1 MLGPMLAGADAGAA
15 TESAPGGV
23 LFEEALPLLSGRV
36 AVLSGAGISTDSGIP
51 DYRGKGAA
59 PRTPMTIQ
67 QFLSGESFRQR
78 YWAGSY
84 VGWQR
89 FTAAEPNAGHEA
101 LAALEA
107 TGRVTGVVTQNV
119 DGLHGKA
126 GSRHVVEV
134 HGSVHRVNCL
144 ECGQTFARSS
154 IAERIEAANG
164 WFVSAAPFRL
174 NPDGDADVGDVSG
187 FVVPDCTVCGGVLK
201 PDVVFFGEFVPPE
214 RFTEAAAIV
223 RRADALLV
231 AGSSLAVN
239 SGIRLLEQARRRRL
253 PIVVVNRGETKGDKV
268 ATVKLD
274 TGTSEFLVA
283 LHHALQQAPASA

>member
-253 PIVVVNRGETKGDKV
+253 PIVVVNRGETKGDRV

-283 LHHALQQAPASA
+283 LREALEPAAASA